1 MKRRR
6 AREISEAASG
16 SSNNPNPEREATSIE
31 GARKRS
37 PAKAALN
44 WAALLFVLINSS
56 WLVYHF
62 QYERLPRPL
71 TPAQAGNRG
80 FSEIRAIG
88 HVKALTK
95 LGPHPVGSDALD
107 HAVKYVLSE
116 AQRIEAM
123 AHWDVEVE
131 IDYFHSKPGA
141 NRLREGLFK
150 GRTMT
155 YGNLKH
161 VVMRITPKYS
171 SEAENNAILVSSH
184 IDTVFSSGGA
194 GDCSSCVAVMLEL
207 ARGLSHWAHGF
218 KHGVIFLFNT
228 GEEEGLDGAHSFI
241 TQHPWSSSIQAVVDL
256 EAMGVGGKSSL
267 FQGGPDPW
275 IVEAFARVAKHPS
288 GQITSQDIFQSGVIK
303 SATDFQVYKEVAGL
317 SGLDFAYMDFT
328 AVYHTKND
336 KLELLQPG
344 SLQHLGDNMLALLL
358 EVVTSPHLQN
368 LKANKIEKGSEQFQ
382 VVYFDVLGKYMIVY
396 SQKFANTLY
405 VSVILQSLL
414 IWTASL
420 VQGGVRAVMSL
431 SFACLSILM
440 TWTLSL
446 SFSSLIAFILPH
458 LCSSPFPYIANP
470 WLLVGLFGAPALL
483 GALFGHYLGY
493 IRLQSYLL
501 RVEMKK
507 HELSANEGISKYQ
520 LDSIKWEAQRWLFK
534 AGLVQWLL
542 MLMLGI
548 RVRAGSSFIA
558 FIWLVSPAVAYGL
571 AEATLSP
578 MRQPKELKTSSLI
591 LGLIPPVVLTAG
603 IFIRGVEIIVGTIIR
618 FDRNPGGTPEWFGS
632 VIVAVLVTAV
642 VCLLLV
648 YFLPYAHSSGGLKW
662 IIMGISVFFLL
673 SLAAVMFKFFIPF
686 TTDIGRPVNV
696 VHVVEA
702 TSNKG
707 NHSQLKSYISL
718 SSVTPGKLTEE
729 MKHLKD
735 ENFICGKGNPV
746 DFVTYSVK
754 YGCVSLDD
762 TTDGWSER
770 DFPTIQVESDNIF
783 EGKRET
789 VLSVDMKVSN
799 RWVMAINDVEIKGF
813 KLEMSTAQEGT
824 RETLVPEDDIF
835 GIDGWHTIQF
845 ASDMDGP
852 TYFFLTLFWHQNST
866 NPLSRMSAHQNRE
879 SDLLIKLRTDMT
891 TITPK
896 VAQILEKLP
905 NWCVFFGK
913 STSPYML
920 SYVSSLSINF

>member
-1 MKRRR
+1 MRRR
-6 AREISEAASG
+6 AAREISEPANG
-16 SSNNPNPEREATSIE
+16 SSNDPTRERKSTSIE
-31 GARKRS
+31 AATKRS
-37 PAKAALN
+37 PVKAALN

-71 TPAQAGNRG
+71 TPDQAGKRG

-88 HVKALTK
+88 HVKALTT

-107 HAVKYVLSE
+107 QAVKYVLSE
-116 AQRIEAM
+116 AQKIEAM
-123 AHWDVEVE
+123 AHWDIEVE
-131 IDYFHSKPGA
+131 IDYFHSKPGS

-150 GRTMT
+150 GRTMI

-161 VVMRITPKYS
+161 VVIRITPKYS

-218 KHGVIFLFNT
+218 KHAVIFLFNT

-241 TQHPWSSSIQAVVDL
+241 TQHPWNSSIQVVVDL

-267 FQGGPDPW
+267 FQGGPEPW

-288 GQITSQDIFQSGVIK
+288 AQITSQDIFQSGMIK

-317 SGLDFAYMDFT
+317 SGLDFAYMDYT
-328 AVYHTKND
+328 AVYHTEND
-336 KLELLQPG
+336 KLELLLPG

-358 EVVTSPHLQN
+358 EVLTSPHLQN
-368 LKANKIEKGSEQFQ
+368 QKTNKIEKGSEQFQ

-431 SFACLSILM
+431 SLACLSILM

-446 SFSSLIAFILPH
+446 SFSALIAFLLPH
-458 LCSSPFPYIANP
+458 LCSSPFPYIARP

-483 GALFGHYLGY
+483 GALFGHHLGY
-493 IRLQSYLL
+493 VTLQKYLL
-501 RVEMKK
+501 QLEKKK
-507 HELSANEGISKYQ
+507 HELSSNEGISKYQ

-534 AGLVQWLL
+534 GGLVQWLL

-548 RVRAGSSFIA
+548 RVKAGSSFIA

-578 MRQPKELKTSSLI
+578 LRQPRELKSSSLI

-603 IFIRGVEIIVGTIIR
+603 VFIRGVEIIVGTIIR
-618 FDRNPGGTPEWFGS
+618 FDRNPGGSPEWFGS
-632 VIVAVLVTAV
+632 VIIAVLVTTG

-648 YFLPYAHSSGGLKW
+648 YLLPYAHSSGGLKW
-662 IIMGISVFFLL
+662 IIMGTCVFFLL
-673 SLAAVMFKFFIPF
+673 TLGAVMFKFVSPF

-707 NHSQLKSYISL
+707 NHSQFKSYISL

-729 MKHLKD
+729 IKHLKD

-746 DFVTYSVK
+746 DFVTYSVE
-754 YGCVSLDD
+754 YGCVSLDG
-762 TTDGWSER
+762 TGDGWSER
-770 DFPTIQVESDNIF
+770 DFPVIQVESDNII
-783 EGKRET
+783 EGKRQT
-789 VLSVDMKVSN
+789 ILSVDMKVSN
-799 RWVMAINDVEIKGF
+799 RWVMAINDMEIKGF
-813 KLEMSTAQEGT
+813 KLEMTTAQKDT
-824 RETLVPEDDIF
+824 RETLVPGDDIV
-835 GIDGWHTIQF
+835 GVHGWHIVQF
-845 ASDMDGP
+845 ASNMDGP

-866 NPLSRMSAHQNRE
+866 SPLSRTGAHKNRE
-879 SDLLIKLRTDMT
+879 NDLLIKLRTDMK
-891 TITPK
+891 TITPR
-896 VAQILEKLP
+896 VTQILEKLP
-905 NWCVFFGK
+905 NWCVSFGK
-913 STSPYML
+913 STSTYML
-920 SYVSSLSINF
+920 SYLSSFSINF

>member
-1 MKRRR
+1 MNRRR
-6 AREISEAASG
+6 AREISELASG
-16 SSNNPNPEREATSIE
+16 SSNDPTREKSTSIE
-31 GARKRS
+31 AATKRS

-62 QYERLPRPL
+62 QYERLPWPQ
-71 TPAQAGNRG
+71 TPDQAGKRG
-80 FSEIRAIG
+80 FSEVRAIG

-107 HAVKYVLSE
+107 QAVKYVLSE

-141 NRLREGLFK
+141 NRLRGGLFK

-207 ARGLSHWAHGF
+207 ARGLSNWAHGF
-218 KHGVIFLFNT
+218 KHAVIFLFNT

-241 TQHPWSSSIQAVVDL
+241 TQHPWNSSIKVVVDL
-256 EAMGVGGKSSL
+256 EALGVGGKSSL

-288 GQITSQDIFQSGVIK
+288 AQITSQDIFQSGMIK

-336 KLELLQPG
+336 KLEFLQPG

-368 LKANKIEKGSEQFQ
+368 IKANKSEKGSEHIQ

-396 SQKFANTLY
+396 SQKFANALY

-414 IWTASL
+414 IWIASL

-431 SFACLSILM
+431 SLACFSILM

-446 SFSSLIAFILPH
+446 SFSALVAFLLPH

-483 GALFGHYLGY
+483 GALFGHHLGY
-493 IRLQSYLL
+493 VTLQRYLL
-501 RVEMKK
+501 QLEMKK
-507 HELSANEGISKYQ
+507 HELSANEGISEYQ
-520 LDSIKWEAQRWLFK
+520 FDSIKWEAQRWLFK

-548 RVRAGSSFIA
+548 RVKAGSSFIA
-558 FIWLVSPAVAYGL
+558 LIWLVSPAVAYGL

-578 MRQPKELKTSSLI
+578 LRQPRELKSSSLI

-603 IFIRGVEIIVGTIIR
+603 IFIRGVEIIVGTMIR
-618 FDRNPGGTPEWFGS
+618 FDRNPGGSPEWFGS
-632 VIVAVLVTAV
+632 VIIAVLVTAV

-662 IIMGISVFFLL
+662 IITGTSVIFLL
-673 SLAAVMFKFFIPF
+673 TLAAVMFKFFYPF

-735 ENFICGKGNPV
+735 ENFICGKGKPV

-754 YGCVSLDD
+754 YGCVSLDG
-762 TTDGWSER
+762 TGDGWSER
-770 DFPTIQVESDNIF
+770 DFPVIQVESDNII
-783 EGKRET
+783 EGKRQT
-789 VLSVDMKVSN
+789 VLSVDTKVSN
-799 RWVMAINDVEIKGF
+799 RWVMTINDMEIKGF
-813 KLEMSTAQEGT
+813 KLEMETAQKGT
-824 RETLVPEDDIF
+824 RETLVPEDDVV
-835 GIDGWHTIQF
+835 GVEGWHTIQY
-845 ASDMDGP
+845 ASGMDGP
-852 TYFFLTLFWHQNST
+852 TYFFLTLYWHQNST
-866 NPLSRMSAHQNRE
+866 SPLSRAGAPQNRE
-879 SDLLIKLRTDMT
+879 SDLLIKLRTDMK
-891 TITPK
+891 TITPR

-913 STSPYML
+913 STSTYML
-920 SYVSSLSINF
+920 SYLSSLSINF